1 MVRTLRKVLIA
12 DSDRLRARGLEMI
25 LAAQE
30 GVEPCVVDDPR
41 EAGADQ
47 DLILTEP
54 SMFMACPD
62 YFMPRRNRVVVM
74 VRGDMPCGDMRTLD
88 VTGMDGDVE
97 DRLLRLI
104 AAGNPADDD
113 EAASESLSPR
123 EIDVLRLLSRGCIN
137 KEIADRLNISLNTV
151 LSHRKNISAKL
162 GIKTSPALAV
172 YAMMNGYI

>member
-1 MVRTLRKVLIA
+1 MRTLRKVLIA
-12 DSDRLRARGLEMI
+12 DSDRIRALGLGMI
-25 LAAQE
+25 LSAQE
-30 GVEPCVVDDPR
+30 GVEPCVVADPR
-41 EAGADQ
+41 EAGSDY
-47 DLILTEP
+47 DLILTDP
-54 SMFMACPD
+54 VTFMACPD

-74 VRGDMPCGDMRTLD
+74 VRGDMPCGGMRTLD
-88 VTGMDGDVE
+88 VTGIHGDVE
-97 DRLLRLI
+97 DMLLRLVTDES
-104 AAGNPADDD
+104 AGDDRA
-113 EAASESLSPR
+113 AASENLSPR